1 MESSKV
7 FIGHILGIQPML
19 NCFDFVDFK
28 LAKFSYTGI
37 GEYEGKRHRESSET
51 VFLNKVF

>member
-1 MESSKV
+1 
-7 FIGHILGIQPML
+7 ML